1 MVRTPGFHPGNRGPI
16 PRGAAKKKSHHLVGF
31 FLLGILN
38 LSLLDS
44 FQKRIAK
51 KDHQHRVHGKVEINF
66 IID

>member
-1 MVRTPGFHPGNRGPI
+1 
-16 PRGAAKKKSHHLVGF
+16 VGF